1 MWSNFSGSSRCGSTN
16 FLGSP
21 TQTVSRVSWV
31 ISPALSSMV
40 KVWST
45 LSMKASF
52 GDTKA
57 VFEGTVHPAMN
68 RLERPINSTEWRIE
82 GVMPLEQKLQVYEIH
97 LGGVREEA

>member
-1 MWSNFSGSSRCGSTN
+1 
-16 FLGSP
+16 
-21 TQTVSRVSWV
+21 
-31 ISPALSSMV
+31 MV
-40 KVWST
+40 KVLST

-68 RLERPINSTEWRIE
+68 RPERPANITEWRIE
-82 GVMPLEQKLQVYEIH
+82 GVMPLETKLQVYEIH